1 MTQAAGRRK
10 VAEKMAD
17 ATARGTRIVS
27 NGGTSNGGTVPT
39 LRNDLRERAILQIDL
54 GEFGV

>member
-27 NGGTSNGGTVPT
+27 NGGTVPT

>member
-10 VAEKMAD
+10 VAELKMAD

-27 NGGTSNGGTVPT
+27 HGGTVPT